1 MCHSW
6 GRPSRGI
13 GGVLYICIRIVQ
25 VYTLSIRGYMGVSH
39 NHIWAWLGS
48 VGIYVSQSVHNNPV
62 RRPPDTIWVQHAGIV
77 VDTLRITEFSKEPWT
92 MGWGGIFSRG
102 SSLYEPRFFCEGLAS
117 GDLIFRCIV
126 GTSFFYV
133 SYRVMCVCLMFSHFP
148 DHVVVN
154 MSTLHGLR
162 NMCRVG
168 GYHFMFRR
176 ELIFRGVADTARRP
190 DGRADRWDK
199 A

>member
-1 MCHSW
+1 MGYYHIITSEPGSDQWEFMCLKVSTTIQW
-6 GRPSRGI
+6 EDPQ
-13 GGVLYICIRIVQ
+13 IR
-25 VYTLSIRGYMGVSH
+25 YGSNTPGLLWTL
-39 NHIWAWLGS
+39 WE
-48 VGIYVSQSVHNNPV
+48 SQSYPRSHEK
-62 RRPPDTIWVQHAGIV
+62 WVEGV
-77 VDTLRITEFSKEPWT
+77 
-92 MGWGGIFSRG
+92 IFSQG